1 MYLSLIMPAF
11 QPFFYIKRITS
22 FYAYSTSLVI
32 LLLLMGMA
40 HLGFRSKNSTCAE
53 KRTIGYEAIRTLR
66 ISAYSRCI

>member
-1 MYLSLIMPAF
+1 MLILLLS
-11 QPFFYIKRITS
+11 FF
-22 FYAYSTSLVI
+22 

-53 KRTIGYEAIRTLR
+53 KRTISYEVIRTLR